1 MILSNFFEKVEDK
14 QEINLADSDAT
25 PTETDAKIKF
35 EFGTESTFDEPSPKT
50 PEFSEIAETIAEKT
64 IM

>member
-1 MILSNFFEKVEDK
+1 M
-14 QEINLADSDAT
+14 ADSDAT

-35 EFGTESTFDEPSPKT
+35 EFGTESALDEPSPKT
-50 PEFSEIAETIAEKT
+50 PEFSEIAETIAVKT